1 MREAGLESERRA
13 SDKTA
18 SLWDEFQPDIND
30 TRSHAELMQGQNE
43 SKFRDLIQAFGG
55 RRTSAAELV
64 SESSCLLEFQRNRIR
79 YAAKMNG

>member
-1 MREAGLESERRA
+1 MWEAGLESERCA

-30 TRSHAELMQGQNE
+30 MRSQAEQMEGQNE
-43 SKFRDLIQAFGG
+43 SKFRNLIQAFGG

-64 SESSCLLEFQRNRIR
+64 SESSCLLEFQRNRTR
-79 YAAKMNG
+79 YTAKMNG